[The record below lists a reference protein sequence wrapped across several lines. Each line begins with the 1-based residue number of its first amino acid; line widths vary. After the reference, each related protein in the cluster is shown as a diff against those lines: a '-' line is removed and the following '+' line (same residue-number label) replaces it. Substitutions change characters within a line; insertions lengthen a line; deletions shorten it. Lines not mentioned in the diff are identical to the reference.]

1 MRSEFCVIMHGRRS
15 PYCEDGL
22 LNSSLISSGNP
33 YTFILSFT
41 LINENLAPKTF
52 WKLMLKKVFRSFKCT
67 LLVLQNMKSEWGR
80 IKCQGFA
87 TLPSRQNIK
96 NVWNF
101 SYQSQSMSLTKEI
114 SHLFCRVQSLY
125 LYKKLFAHIY
135 TYIY

>member
-1 MRSEFCVIMHGRRS
+1 MRYNAWPSISILWRRFI
-15 PYCEDGL
+15 EL
-22 LNSSLISSGNP
+22 LFDIQWKP
-33 YTFILSFT
+33 VHFYTFFHTDQWESCTKNFL
-41 LINENLAPKTF
+41 KTNA
-52 WKLMLKKVFRSFKCT
+52 KKVFRSFKCT